1 MSKYIIDDLDKKI
14 LNILQKNAD
23 LTYAEI
29 AKEVNV
35 SPSTVHLRVKRLKE
49 LGYIKSIIAV
59 VDPGKLGLNI
69 RAYVFI
75 KTDPKKHNEAL
86 EKIAKMKE
94 VVELYDITGEYSAVA
109 KVYATD
115 NEGLAKILDT
125 LGQIE
130 GVLSTSTSLVMRA
143 IKELPIVQL

>member
-1 MSKYIIDDLDKKI
+1 LSKYIIDDLDKKI

>member
-49 LGYIKSIIAV
+49 LGYIKFIVAV
-59 VDPGKLGLNI
+59 VDPRKLGLNI

>member
-1 MSKYIIDDLDKKI
+1 M
-14 LNILQKNAD
+14 
-23 LTYAEI
+23 
-29 AKEVNV
+29 
-35 SPSTVHLRVKRLKE
+35 
-49 LGYIKSIIAV
+49 
-59 VDPGKLGLNI
+59 
-69 RAYVFI
+69 FI

>member
-1 MSKYIIDDLDKKI
+1 LAKYIIDDLDKRI

-29 AKEVNV
+29 AKEVDV
-35 SPSTVHLRVKRLKE
+35 SPSTIHLRVKRLKE
-49 LGYIKSIIAV
+49 LGYIKSIIAII
-59 VDPGKLGLNI
+59 DPAKLGFNI

-86 EKIAKMKE
+86 EKISKIKE

-115 NEGLAKILDT
+115 NEGLARILDI

-130 GVLSTSTSLVMRA
+130 GVLSTSTSLVMRS
-143 IKELPIVQL
+143 IKELPIIHL

>member
-59 VDPGKLGLNI
+59 VDPG
-69 RAYVFI
+69 
-75 KTDPKKHNEAL
+75 
-86 EKIAKMKE
+86 
-94 VVELYDITGEYSAVA
+94 S
-109 KVYATD
+109 
-115 NEGLAKILDT
+115 
-125 LGQIE
+125 
-130 GVLSTSTSLVMRA
+130 
-143 IKELPIVQL
+143 

>member
-1 MSKYIIDDLDKKI
+1 MAKYVIDDLDKKI
-14 LNILQKNAD
+14 LNILQENAD

-29 AKEVNV
+29 AKKVNV

-59 VDPGKLGLNI
+59 VDPIRLGFNI

-86 EKIAKMKE
+86 GKISKIKE
-94 VVELYDITGEYSAVA
+94 VVELYDITGEYSAIA
-109 KVYATD
+109 KIYATD
-115 NEGLAKILDT
+115 NEGLARILDI

-130 GVLSTSTSLVMRA
+130 GVLSTSTSLVMRP
-143 IKELPIVQL
+143 IKELPIIYL

>member
-1 MSKYIIDDLDKKI
+1 LSKYIIDDLDKKI

-86 EKIAKMKE
+86 EKIAKIKE
-94 VVELYDITGEYSAVA
+94 VVELYDITGEYSAIA

-115 NEGLAKILDT
+115 NEGLARILDT

-143 IKELPIVQL
+143 IKELPTVQL